1 MSLFIKKY
9 KYPNG
14 KIYCS
19 IVDGYRVEGKVKQSV
34 IQKYGY
40 ISDLETKYND
50 VDKFL
55 NDELKRLKKENE
67 SKFILKIN
75 RNQDNDFEDDTFNI
89 GYAYL
94 KKIFQNL
101 DIASILKNKQYSR
114 KIEYSLPK
122 ACELLTY
129 SRIIKPG
136 SIKYSFEHK
145 NQFFEPFDL
154 SLDFFEKA
162 SESEDQ

>member
-19 IVDGYRVEGKVKQSV
+19 IVDGYRVDGKVKQSV

-89 GYAYL
+89 GYAY
-94 KKIFQNL
+94 
-101 DIASILKNKQYSR
+101 
-114 KIEYSLPK
+114 
-122 ACELLTY
+122 
-129 SRIIKPG
+129 
-136 SIKYSFEHK
+136 
-145 NQFFEPFDL
+145 
-154 SLDFFEKA
+154 
-162 SESEDQ
+162 